1 MISKARF
8 APSPTGLLHVGNARS
23 AALNWAYINNQGG
36 EFILRI
42 DDTDKVRSTRSFEKQ
57 IKEDLK
63 WLGITWNKTFNQSA
77 RQNIY
82 DKKIQELKN
91 LNKIYPCFESPEEL
105 SLKKKSQLSSGKPPI
120 YDRSSLRLTEEEIS
134 NLIKAGKKPHWRFK
148 LEDKKIEWNDLVK
161 GKVSFES
168 KNLSDPVLIREDG
181 SLLYHLP
188 SVIDDIEEK
197 ITDIIRGDDHITNTA
212 FHIQIFETLKSDIP
226 KFGHHPFLT
235 DESGKSF
242 GKRLNSLS
250 IASMRK
256 KGYENMTLLNYLL
269 SIGTSSNLTKEK
281 DLKSLITKFN
291 IENLSSS
298 SPKFLINVLQSLNK
312 EIVQSYSFGD
322 VRQKFID
329 LNIKDVKEDFW
340 NFIKNNINFFS
351 ECLEWLEIIKS
362 TNIYDT
368 ENSDFLKQ
376 AAEVLPDSPYDTQS
390 WEEWTSLIKD
400 KTGKRGKELFMPLRI
415 ALTGREKGPELKYL
429 LPLLNRDYIL
439 KKLGFIG

>member
-1 MISKARF
+1 
-8 APSPTGLLHVGNARS
+8 
-23 AALNWAYINNQGG
+23 
-36 EFILRI
+36 
-42 DDTDKVRSTRSFEKQ
+42 
-57 IKEDLK
+57 
-63 WLGITWNKTFNQSA
+63 
-77 RQNIY
+77 
-82 DKKIQELKN
+82 
-91 LNKIYPCFESPEEL
+91 
-105 SLKKKSQLSSGKPPI
+105 
-120 YDRSSLRLTEEEIS
+120 
-134 NLIKAGKKPHWRFK
+134 
-148 LEDKKIEWNDLVK
+148 
-161 GKVSFES
+161 
-168 KNLSDPVLIREDG
+168 
-181 SLLYHLP
+181 
-188 SVIDDIEEK
+188 
-197 ITDIIRGDDHITNTA
+197 
-212 FHIQIFETLKSDIP
+212 
-226 KFGHHPFLT
+226 
-235 DESGKSF
+235 
-242 GKRLNSLS
+242 
-250 IASMRK
+250 MRK
-256 KGYENMTLLNYLL
+256 IGYENMTLLNYLL

-312 EIVQSYSFGD
+312 EIIQSYSFGD

-329 LNIKDVKEDFW
+329 LNIQDVKEDFW

-390 WEEWTSLIKD
+390 WDEWTSLIKN
-400 KTGKRGKELFMPLRI
+400 KTGKKGKELFKPLRI